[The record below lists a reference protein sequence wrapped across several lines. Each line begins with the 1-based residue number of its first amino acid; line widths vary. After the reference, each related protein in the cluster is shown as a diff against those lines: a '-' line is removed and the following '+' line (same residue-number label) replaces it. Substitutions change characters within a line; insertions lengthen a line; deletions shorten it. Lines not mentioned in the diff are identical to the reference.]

1 MTRSKQGLWLNFGS
15 QLSISFLQYYNM
27 TERRVVLSS
36 APAKII
42 LFGEHVV
49 VLGKTAIATSLD
61 MRAYVKV
68 EGNDDNV
75 VELDLPDVNIKQ
87 KWNVDQLKYQG
98 NNFEINSVILF
109 TSFLVFI

>member
-1 MTRSKQGLWLNFGS
+1 MS
-15 QLSISFLQYYNM
+15 
-27 TERRVVLSS
+27 ERRTVLSS

-61 MRAYVKV
+61 MRAYVKIAH
-68 EGNDDNV
+68 NDDEC

-87 KWNVDQLKYQG
+87 KWTVDQLKYQG
-98 NNFEINSVILF
+98 N
-109 TSFLVFI
+109 